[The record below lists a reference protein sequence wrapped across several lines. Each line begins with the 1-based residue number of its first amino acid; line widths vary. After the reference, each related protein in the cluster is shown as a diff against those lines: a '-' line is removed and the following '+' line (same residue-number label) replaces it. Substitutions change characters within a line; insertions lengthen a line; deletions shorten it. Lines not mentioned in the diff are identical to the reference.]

1 MPGSVFEQT
10 VACSFVQN
18 SKEVRRNEEMEEGCM
33 VWRDLGWGVLGRPEG
48 WTTLLSS
55 SHRLNIDILEWLFSK
70 KACFTV

>member
-1 MPGSVFEQT
+1 M
-10 VACSFVQN
+10 N
-18 SKEVRRNEEMEEGCM
+18 WRRAGVEGF
-33 VWRDLGWGVLGRPEG
+33 GGGVLGGSEG